1 MHPKLLKSVS
11 IFIYFSEIIL
21 IFPIILQK
29 VHKKVT
35 TFVILL
41 SLLQHSFYIK
51 SNNRAH
57 KRSPPKSRKNENREG
72 ATSATSAASP
82 ICHSRHT
89 LLDRQSKRGHLPEKI
104 LKIMSKLFNRR

>member
-1 MHPKLLKSVS
+1 MKSKIVWKT
-11 IFIYFSEIIL
+11 I
-21 IFPIILQK
+21 
-29 VHKKVT
+29 

-41 SLLQHSFYIK
+41 NLLQHSFYIK

-82 ICHSRHT
+82 KVHSRHT
-89 LLDRQSKRGHLPEKI
+89 LLDRKSKRGHLPEKI
-104 LKIMSKLFNRR
+104 YKNHVTIV